1 MKKQLK
7 ILSLQFKAVDDK
19 DKNLKKA
26 AQMLDENSDFEP
38 DVVVL
43 PELWN
48 IGIFYEK
55 FQNEAEFIPD
65 ETTMLLSGLAEN
77 YNTNII
83 GGSIVE
89 KTFDGKFFN
98 TSLVIDKKG
107 AIISKYRKIH
117 LFSHCG
123 SKENEYL
130 SAGEDICTFELEEIK
145 FGLGICYDIRFP
157 ELFRKMMLDGV
168 QIFVVP
174 AAFPQERI
182 EQWNILNQA
191 RALENLA
198 ALISCNQ
205 YGSSNYISPYG
216 KIINTA
222 AHGDISIRNIVD
234 VEEIIQ
240 ARKNTPFLN
249 DAKLM

>member
-1 MKKQLK
+1 MKNELR
-7 ILSLQFKAVDDK
+7 ILSLQFEAIDDK

-38 DVVVL
+38 NIVVL

-48 IGIFYEK
+48 VGIFYDK

-65 ETTMLLSGLAEN
+65 ATTMLLSGLAEN
-77 YNTNII
+77 YKTNII

-89 KTFDGKFFN
+89 KTYDNKFYN
-98 TSLVIDKKG
+98 TSVVVDKKG
-107 AIISKYRKIH
+107 AIIAKYQKNH

-123 SKENEYL
+123 SQENKFL
-130 SAGEDICTFELEEIK
+130 SAGNDVCVFEIDGIK
-145 FGLGICYDIRFP
+145 IGLGICYDIRFP
-157 ELFRKMMLDGV
+157 ELFRKMVKAGIELF
-168 QIFVVP
+168 IVP

-198 ALISCNQ
+198 ALVSCNQ
-205 YGSSNYISPYG
+205 YGASNYISPYG
-216 KIINTA
+216 KIISSSNIGECA
-222 AHGDISIRNIVD
+222 IRNIVN
-234 VEEIIQ
+234 VQEVFE
-240 ARKNTPFLN
+240 AREKTPFLN
-249 DAKLM
+249 DIKHM